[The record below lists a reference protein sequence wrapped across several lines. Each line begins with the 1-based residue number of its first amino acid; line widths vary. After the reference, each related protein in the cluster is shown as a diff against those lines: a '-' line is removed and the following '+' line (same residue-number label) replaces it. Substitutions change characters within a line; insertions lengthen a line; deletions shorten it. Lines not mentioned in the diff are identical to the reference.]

1 MKYVPAFSVLTVVIV
16 ASATDYEI
24 TLQPNP
30 VWGEDATVDSREPTA
45 NFGDDE
51 ELRLDNDGSDVS
63 RFYVYFET
71 DFLEGLELTDAV
83 FSLYAKSVSGG
94 GALDVEVY
102 EVTEN
107 WNESSVTWNNQP
119 VVGSVLGSAAFP
131 TDTGW
136 LDVSLPVPPYD
147 EGLMVTAS
155 DESTSATAFFHS
167 SDSTS
172 EYYRPKLT
180 VTFEFGGI
188 EPASLGR
195 VKAMFR

>member
-1 MKYVPAFSVLTVVIV
+1 MKYVLVFSVLTLVIV
-16 ASATDYEI
+16 AFASDYEI
-24 TLQPNP
+24 VLQPNP
-30 VWGEDATVDSREPTA
+30 VWGEDATVDSREPST
-45 NFGDDE
+45 NYGDDE

-71 DFLEGLELTDAV
+71 DFLEDLDLTAAV
-83 FSLYAKSVSGG
+83 FSLYAVSVSGG
-94 GALDVEVY
+94 GALDAEVY

-107 WNESSVTWNNQP
+107 WHESAITWNDQP
-119 VVGSVLGSAAFP
+119 AVGSLLGSAAFP

-147 EGLMVTAS
+147 EGLMVTVS
-155 DESTSATAFFHS
+155 DESTTATAVFHS

-180 VTFEFGGI
+180 LTFEFSGVT
-188 EPASLGR
+188 PTSLGHI
-195 VKAMFR
+195 KTMFR